1 MSVHGHFYLATVI
14 WVSPSLLLLIRESQ
28 VKRMRE
34 AESVIVWIVRR
45 GYPLCHDMF
54 VIAKVP
60 PNTNFVYI
68 GNRLNKSYK
77 GCRGI

>member
-54 VIAKVP
+54 VIAKVVK
-60 PNTNFVYI
+60 NIFLTRHGTCNI
-68 GNRLNKSYK
+68 NSTRKLES
-77 GCRGI
+77 